1 MSTERRRVACLI
13 TKGRRKEFNNLYK
26 NPVNEQA
33 IPAVIVENFL
43 SISYEYHLAYANT
56 ILARCINETVAALP
70 SLPMQA

>member
-1 MSTERRRVACLI
+1 MPAEQRRVACLI
-13 TKGRRKEFNNLYK
+13 TKGQRKEFNNLYK

-56 ILARCINETVAALP
+56 ILARCINETVAALSAKP
-70 SLPMQA
+70 KQD